1 MVNGRMHHLRSW
13 STRLLYTGSCGN
25 HAWATAVQKRYGYHR
40 EKKRWAI
47 SKKIEWKKRKLPK
60 IATKK
65 DKNVMAWKI
74 VQIPMRNFWIELKAR
89 RFCKGI
95 PATYMTNSRVL
106 SQPELNRFEPIAM
119 SSRRVISWLP
129 LQAERREEFNWNRAL
144 CRFAQWHRADIF
156 GSTFSLLMECNFKF
170 CFILDKHRCW
180 RPQLLKFNFWDI
192 TFFFKYQK
200 NE

>member
-1 MVNGRMHHLRSW
+1 MSMWTPRTSHGQWKNAPLKVLINSTSLHGQLWQSRLSHCCPKALRISSRKKTVSNIEENRM
-13 STRLLYTGSCGN
+13 
-25 HAWATAVQKRYGYHR
+25 
-40 EKKRWAI
+40 KKAKAAQN
-47 SKKIEWKKRKLPK
+47 SN
-60 IATKK
+60 KK

-129 LQAERREEFNWNRAL
+129 LQAEKREEFNWNRAL

-180 RPQLLKFNFWDI
+180 RPQLLKFIFWDI
-192 TFFFKYQK
+192 T
-200 NE
+200 